1 MALRHRGRHVSLGE
15 FRQATAGSGG
25 TVPVALYRTNN
36 TQLGNVLASMSG
48 PSSQSGP
55 VCETPVL
62 ADTNYELVR
71 TAMARAIAARV
82 SGINE
87 SQLLAGTAKVDE
99 GALTNADRVSLRKDA
114 ATRFFNLAKRE
125 GGRDTRISTPESN
138 QTPRASYCTVDADH

>member
-15 FRQATAGSGG
+15 FRQATAGNGG

-55 VCETPVL
+55 VCATPVVVEN
-62 ADTNYELVR
+62 NYLLVR

-82 SGINE
+82 SGINV
-87 SQLLAGTAKVDE
+87 SQLLAGTAKVDQ
-99 GALTNADRVSLRKDA
+99 GALTGADRTSLKKDA
-114 ATRFFNLAKRE
+114 ATRFFNLAKND
-125 GGRDTRISTPESN
+125 GGRDARISTPESN
-138 QTPRASYCTVDADH
+138 QTPRASYCTVDVDH